1 MRKLNAITLLTLIC
15 CLVAQITWSAPKNIF
30 FFIGDG
36 MGFEQVK
43 AAGMYANGEEGT
55 LPFEAFPFQAEA
67 TTYSANNPVTDSA
80 AAGTALA
87 TGFKV
92 NNGVISMAYP
102 GDGSELYTLLE
113 YFKDRGKST
122 GLVTTTYMSHATPA
136 AFGAHEPSRNNLPE
150 IVTDYLYQTRP
161 NVLYGGANEMSVS
174 SATTAGYTVVT
185 NRAEMQA
192 LDTETETMVSGQ
204 FGSTHLP
211 YEWDYSTGTDTGYDT
226 LPHLSEMTASA
237 LAILDNDSD
246 GFFLMVEGG
255 RIDHAGHDNETERN
269 VCETVEFSNAVQVA
283 IDWAQGRSDTLIIV
297 TADHETGGLTVLQ
310 NNGQG
315 NFPSVSWDTTG
326 HTAANVPVYAW
337 GVNAGLVSGVM
348 DNTDLFGV
356 ATTAYYVKGYVR
368 DSSGTGIGGVTMR
381 LSGDTSRTVITEV
394 NGYYEFSNLA
404 FGNYTLT
411 PSKSGWRFSPLN
423 YAYSSLNE
431 DKDSQNFTMLYSP
444 MPKDRVYAYPNPT
457 RKDKITIRFSVFYLN
472 PEMEILIYNI
482 AGELVRKI
490 PDGDISKVNGPI
502 YEYDWDT
509 RNDARNRVAS
519 GIYLY
524 LVKAKDKST
533 GGNTNVVKK
542 LAIIR

>member
-1 MRKLNAITLLTLIC
+1 MRKLNAIMLLILIF
-15 CLVAQITWSAPKNIF
+15 CLVAQITWSAPKNVF

-67 TTYSANNPVTDSA
+67 TTYSANDPVTDSA

-92 NNGVISMAYP
+92 DNGVISMAYP
-102 GDGSELYTLLE
+102 GDNSELYTLLE
-113 YFKDRGKST
+113 YFKDRGKSM
-122 GLVTTTYMSHATPA
+122 GLVTTTYMTHATPA
-136 AFGAHEPSRNNLPE
+136 AFGAHEPSRDNLPE

-192 LDTETETMVSGQ
+192 LDTETVTMVSGQ
-204 FGSTHLP
+204 FGSSHLP
-211 YEWDYSTGTDTGYDT
+211 YEYDGLGS

-255 RIDHAGHDNETERN
+255 KIDHAGHSNLLEHN
-269 VCETVEFSNAVQVA
+269 VYETVEFSNAVQVA
-283 IDWAQGRSDTLIIV
+283 INWAQGRSDTLIII
-297 TADHETGGLTVLQ
+297 TADHETGGLTVLE
-310 NNGQG
+310 NNGQRF
-315 NFPSVSWDTTG
+315 FPTVSWDTTG

-337 GVNAGLVSGVM
+337 GVNAQQVSGVM
-348 DNTDLFGV
+348 DNTDLFAV
-356 ATTAYYVKGYVR
+356 ATADIAYYIRGYVR
-368 DSSGTGIGGVTMR
+368 DSGGTGIGGVTMT
-381 LSGDTSRTVITEV
+381 LSGDTSMTVITEA
-394 NGYYEFSNLA
+394 NGSYEFSNLSLE
-404 FGNYTLT
+404 NYTLT
-411 PSKSGWRFSPLN
+411 PSKSGQHFNPLN
-423 YAYSSLNE
+423 YTYSPLNE
-431 DKDSQNFTMLYSP
+431 DKDNQNFTMLYSP
-444 MPKDRVYAYPNPT
+444 MPKNKVYAYPNPT

-482 AGELVRKI
+482 AGELVRKV
-490 PDGDISKVNGPI
+490 PDEDISKVNGPI

-533 GGNTNVVKK
+533 GENTNVVKK

>member
-1 MRKLNAITLLTLIC
+1 MRLLH
-15 CLVAQITWSAPKNIF
+15 N
-30 FFIGDG
+30 
-36 MGFEQVK
+36 
-43 AAGMYANGEEGT
+43 
-55 LPFEAFPFQAEA
+55 
-67 TTYSANNPVTDSA
+67 
-80 AAGTALA
+80 
-87 TGFKV
+87 
-92 NNGVISMAYP
+92 
-102 GDGSELYTLLE
+102 
-113 YFKDRGKST
+113 
-122 GLVTTTYMSHATPA
+122 
-136 AFGAHEPSRNNLPE
+136 E

-161 NVLYGGANEMSVS
+161 NVLYGGAKWISVS

-185 NRAEMQA
+185 DRASMQA
-192 LDTETETMVSGQ
+192 LDTETVTMVSGQ

-255 RIDHAGHDNETERN
+255 RIDHAGHAPNNIERN
-269 VCETVEFSNAVQVA
+269 VYETVEFSNAVQVA
-283 IDWAQGRSDTLIIV
+283 IDWGQGRSDTLIIV

-315 NFPSVSWDTTG
+315 NFPSVDWGSTG

-411 PSKSGWRFSPLN
+411 PSKSGWRFSPSN
-423 YAYSSLNE
+423 YAYSPLNK
-431 DKDSQNFTMLYSP
+431 DKDNQNFTMLYSP
-444 MPKDRVYAYPNPT
+444 MPKDTVYAYPNPT

>member
-1 MRKLNAITLLTLIC
+1 MRKLNAIKLLILIC
-15 CLVAQITWSAPKNIF
+15 CLAVRITWSAPKNVF

-36 MGFEQVK
+36 MGLEQVK
-43 AAGMYANGEEGT
+43 AAGMYAYGEAGT
-55 LPFEAFPFQAEA
+55 LSFQAFPYQAEM

-102 GDGSELYTLLE
+102 GDSSELYTLLE
-113 YFKDRGKST
+113 YFKDKGKST
-122 GLVTTTYMSHATPA
+122 GLVTTTYMTHATPA

-150 IVTDYLYQTRP
+150 IATDYLNQTRP
-161 NVLYGGANEMSVS
+161 NILYGGGANGMSPA
-174 SATTAGYTVVT
+174 SAAAAGYTVVT
-185 NRAEMQA
+185 DRASMQA
-192 LDTETETMVSGQ
+192 LDTETVTMVSGQ

-211 YEWDYSTGTDTGYDT
+211 YEYDGLGS

-237 LAILDNDSD
+237 LAILDNDLD

-255 RIDHAGHDNETERN
+255 KIDHAGHSNNIERN
-269 VCETVEFSNAVQVA
+269 VFETIEFSNAVQVA
-283 IDWAQGRSDTLIIV
+283 IDWTQGRSDTLIIV

-315 NFPSVSWDTTG
+315 NFPTVSWGSGG

-337 GVNAGLVSGVM
+337 GVNAGLVPREM
-348 DNTDLFGV
+348 DNTDLFEV
-356 ATTAYYVKGYVR
+356 ATTAYYIRGYVR
-368 DSSGTGIGGVTMR
+368 DSGGTGMGGVTIR
-381 LSGDTSRTVITEV
+381 LSGDTSETTVTET
-394 NGYYEFSNLA
+394 NGSYEFSNLS
-404 FGNYTLT
+404 FGNYTLSA
-411 PSKSGWRFSPLN
+411 SKSDCYFSPLN
-423 YAYSSLNE
+423 YTYSPLNKE
-431 DKDSQNFTMLYSP
+431 KDNQNFTMLYSP
-444 MPKDRVYAYPNPT
+444 MPRSEVYAYPNPA
-457 RKDKITIRFSVFYLN
+457 RKDKITIHFSVLYSN

-490 PDGDISKVNGPI
+490 SDEDISKVNGTV
-502 YEYDWDT
+502 YEYDWNT

-524 LVKAKDKST
+524 FVKARDNSN
-533 GGNTNVVKK
+533 GENASVVKK

>member
-1 MRKLNAITLLTLIC
+1 MRKLNAITLLALIF
-15 CLVAQITWSAPKNIF
+15 CLVAQITWSAPKNVF

-67 TTYSANNPVTDSA
+67 TTYSADNPVTDSA

-185 NRAEMQA
+185 NRAEMQV

-269 VCETVEFSNAVQVA
+269 VCETVEFSNAVQVV

-315 NFPSVSWDTTG
+315 NFPTVSWDTTG

-368 DSSGTGIGGVTMR
+368 DSGGTGIGGVTMR

-423 YAYSSLNE
+423 YAYSPLNK
-431 DKDSQNFTMLYSP
+431 DKDNQNFTMLYSP
-444 MPKDRVYAYPNPT
+444 MPKDTVYAYPNPT

-490 PDGDISKVNGPI
+490 PDEDILKVNGPI

>member
-1 MRKLNAITLLTLIC
+1 
-15 CLVAQITWSAPKNIF
+15 
-30 FFIGDG
+30 
-36 MGFEQVK
+36 
-43 AAGMYANGEEGT
+43 
-55 LPFEAFPFQAEA
+55 
-67 TTYSANNPVTDSA
+67 VTD
-80 AAGTALA
+80 
-87 TGFKV
+87 
-92 NNGVISMAYP
+92 
-102 GDGSELYTLLE
+102 
-113 YFKDRGKST
+113 
-122 GLVTTTYMSHATPA
+122 
-136 AFGAHEPSRNNLPE
+136 
-150 IVTDYLYQTRP
+150 
-161 NVLYGGANEMSVS
+161 
-174 SATTAGYTVVT
+174 
-185 NRAEMQA
+185 RASMQA
-192 LDTETETMVSGQ
+192 LDTETVTMVSGQ

-255 RIDHAGHDNETERN
+255 RIDHAGHAPNNIERN
-269 VCETVEFSNAVQVA
+269 VYETVEFSNAVQVA
-283 IDWAQGRSDTLIIV
+283 IDWGQGRSDTLIIV

-315 NFPSVSWDTTG
+315 NFPSVDWGSTG

-411 PSKSGWRFSPLN
+411 PSKSGWRFSPSN
-423 YAYSSLNE
+423 YAYSPLNK
-431 DKDSQNFTMLYSP
+431 DKDNQNFTMLYSP
-444 MPKDRVYAYPNPT
+444 MPKDTVYAYPNPT

>member
-1 MRKLNAITLLTLIC
+1 MRKLNAITLLILIC
-15 CLVAQITWSAPKNIF
+15 CLVVQITWSAPKNVF

-43 AAGMYANGEEGT
+43 AAGMYANGEAGT
-55 LPFEAFPFQAEA
+55 LPFEAFPYQAEMI
-67 TTYSANNPVTDSA
+67 TYSADNPVTDSA

-87 TGFKV
+87 TGSKV

-122 GLVTTTYMSHATPA
+122 GLVTTTYMTHATPA
-136 AFGAHEPSRNNLPE
+136 AFGAHEPDRGNTNE
-150 IVTDYLYQTRP
+150 IATDYLNQTRP
-161 NVLYGGANEMSVS
+161 NVLYGGGANGMSPVS
-174 SATTAGYTVVT
+174 AQAAGYTVVT
-185 NRAEMQA
+185 DRAGMQA
-192 LDTETETMVSGQ
+192 LDTETVTMVSGQ
-204 FGSTHLP
+204 FGNTHLP
-211 YEWDYSTGTDTGYDT
+211 YERDGLGS

-237 LAILDNDSD
+237 LAILDNDLD

-255 RIDHAGHDNETERN
+255 RIDHAGHANNIENN
-269 VCETVEFSNAVQVA
+269 VYETVEFSNSVQVA
-283 IDWAQGRSDTLIIV
+283 INWAQGRSDTLIIV
-297 TADHETGGLTVLQ
+297 TADHECGGLTVLQ
-310 NNGQG
+310 NNGQRF
-315 NFPSVSWDTTG
+315 FPTVSWSTTD
-326 HTAANVPVYAW
+326 HTGVNVPIYTW
-337 GVNAGLVSGVM
+337 GVNAQLVSGVM

-356 ATTAYYVKGYVR
+356 ATADVAYYIKGYVR
-368 DSSGTGIGGVTMR
+368 DSGGTEIGEVTMR
-381 LSGDTSRTVITEV
+381 LSGDTSRTVITEA
-394 NGYYEFSNLA
+394 NGSYEFSGLA
-404 FGNYTLT
+404 FGNYTLA
-411 PSKSGWRFSPLN
+411 PSKSDWHFSPLN
-423 YAYSSLNE
+423 HTYSPLNE
-431 DKDSQNFTMLYSP
+431 DKDNQNFTMLYSP
-444 MPKDRVYAYPNPT
+444 MPKSKVYAYPNPT
-457 RKDKITIRFSVFYLN
+457 RKNKITIHFCVFYLN

-509 RNDARNRVAS
+509 RNEKRNRVAS

-533 GGNTNVVKK
+533 GESAKVVKK

>member
-1 MRKLNAITLLTLIC
+1 MRKFNALTILALIC
-15 CLVAQITWSAPKNIF
+15 CVVAQITWSAPKNVF

-43 AAGMYANGEEGT
+43 AAGMYANGEAGT
-55 LPFEAFPFQAEA
+55 LPFEAFPYQAEM
-67 TTYSANNPVTDSA
+67 TTYSADDPVTDSA
-80 AAGTALA
+80 ASGTALA
-87 TGFKV
+87 TGSKV

-122 GLVTTTYMSHATPA
+122 GLVTTTYMTHATPA
-136 AFGAHEPSRNNLPE
+136 AFGAHEPNRSNYTE
-150 IVTDYLYQTRP
+150 IATDYLNQTRP
-161 NVLYGGANEMSVS
+161 NVLYGGGTNGMSPA
-174 SATTAGYTVVT
+174 SAASAGYTVVT
-185 NRAEMQA
+185 DRAGMQA
-192 LDTETETMVSGQ
+192 LDTETVTMVSGQ

-211 YEWDYSTGTDTGYDT
+211 YEYDGDWT
-226 LPHLSEMTASA
+226 SLPHLSEMTTSA
-237 LAILDNDSD
+237 LAILDNDPD

-255 RIDHAGHDNETERN
+255 KIDHAGHNNWIERN
-269 VCETVEFSNAVQVA
+269 VCETVEFSNAVQIA
-283 IDWAQGRSDTLIIV
+283 INWAQGRPDTLIIV

-315 NFPSVSWDTTG
+315 NFPTVSWSTTS
-326 HTAANVPVYAW
+326 HTGANVPVYAW
-337 GVNAGLVSGVM
+337 GVNAQLVSGVM

-356 ATTAYYVKGYVR
+356 ATADVAYYIKGYVR
-368 DSSGTGIGGVTMR
+368 DSGGTEIGGVTMR
-381 LSGDTSRTVITEV
+381 LSGDTSRTVTTEA
-394 NGYYEFSNLA
+394 NGNYEFSNLA

-411 PSKSGWRFSPLN
+411 PSKSDWHFSPLN
-423 YAYSSLNE
+423 HTYSPLNE
-431 DKDSQNFTMLYSP
+431 DKDNQNFTMLYSP
-444 MPKDRVYAYPNPT
+444 MPKSKVYAYPNPT

-482 AGELVRKI
+482 AGELIRKI
-490 PDGDISKVNGPI
+490 PNENISKVNGPI

-509 RNDARNRVAS
+509 RNEKRNRVAS

-533 GGNTNVVKK
+533 GESAKVVKK